1 MKILKDKEY
10 NELMYNNLR
19 LEERVRELQAFLE
32 YREREL
38 KRLDEEIKD
47 LQETNL
53 EFQKKIIDLEREAR
67 NGR

>member
-1 MKILKDKEY
+1 MKILKDEEY
-10 NELMYNNLR
+10 KSLLYNNLR

-53 EFQKKIIDLEREAR
+53 DFQKKIIDLERGVR
-67 NGR
+67 NV